1 MRDTRFYD
9 IVQMTARTELAP
21 FAVCGWVLLAH
32 AAAGLMLAYFGAR
45 ASRWE

>member
-21 FAVCGWVLLAH
+21 YAVCGWVLLAH
-32 AAAGLMLAYFGAR
+32 TLAGLMLAYFGAR